1 MCNRGEKM
9 YAVIKTGGKQY
20 KVEEGDTI
28 QIEKLDAVK
37 GDEITF
43 EDVLFVGGDEYK
55 LGSPKLEGVT
65 VNGKIVRQMRA
76 KKIIVFKMKRRKRFR
91 KKQGHRQNLT
101 EVTITKIEAGKE
113 A

>member
-1 MCNRGEKM
+1 M

-28 QIEKLDAVK
+28 QIEKLEAEK

-43 EDVLFVGGDEYK
+43 DNVLFLGGDEYK
-55 LGSPKLEGVT
+55 IGSPNLEGVT
-65 VNGKIVRQMRA
+65 VSAKITRQLRA
-76 KKIIVFKMKRRKRFR
+76 KKIIVFKMKRRKRYR

-101 EVTITKIEAGKE
+101 EVCITKIQAGKE

>member
-1 MCNRGEKM
+1 M

-28 QIEKLDAVK
+28 QIEKLDAAK
-37 GDEITF
+37 GDTITF
-43 EDVLFVGGDEYK
+43 DDVLFIGGDEYR

-65 VNGKIVRQMRA
+65 VSGRIVRQMRA
-76 KKIIVFKMKRRKRFR
+76 KKIIVFKMKRRKGYR

-101 EVTITKIEAGKE
+101 EIYITQIAAGKE

>member
-1 MCNRGEKM
+1 M

-20 KVEEGDTI
+20 KVEEGDRL
-28 QIEKLDAVK
+28 QIEKLDAER

-43 EDVLFVGGDEYK
+43 DEVLFVGGDEGYR
-55 LGSPKLEGVT
+55 LGNPKVEGVT
-65 VNGKIVRQMRA
+65 VNGKVVRQLRGR
-76 KKIIVFKMKRRKRFR
+76 KIIVFKMKRRKGYR

-101 EVTITKIEAGKE
+101 EVFITKIDTGKE